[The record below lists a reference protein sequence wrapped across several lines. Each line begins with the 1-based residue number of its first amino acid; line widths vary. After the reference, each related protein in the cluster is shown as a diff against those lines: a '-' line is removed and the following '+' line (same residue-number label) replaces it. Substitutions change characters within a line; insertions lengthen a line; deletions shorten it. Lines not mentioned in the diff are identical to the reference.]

1 MMGARDTICALASGP
16 PPAAICV
23 IRVSGPAVAEIGEK
37 LLKSGLPAPRQAVLT
52 DVTDLTGEWI
62 DQGLALYAKSPHSYT
77 GEDTLELY
85 LHGGVAV
92 IDHAL
97 SALTALP
104 GVRLAEPG
112 EFTRRA
118 FEAGKLDL
126 TEAEGIADLIEAETR
141 GQKAQAL
148 RQVSGGL
155 SSAYQGWRD
164 QLTGL
169 LALTE
174 VMIDFPDEGDVPGD
188 TGAPLARDLASLAGE
203 MRAALGDDGIGER
216 IREGFRVVILG
227 PPNAGKSTLL
237 NRLAGRDAAIV
248 TATPGTTRDVI
259 DVRRMMGGQ
268 VVWLS
273 DTAGLRETSD
283 AIEAEGIRRAL
294 KAAEAA
300 DVRVVLLAADDPPAS
315 RFILAHRQDTDIVV
329 VNKSDLAPLPA
340 RLPAGFVI
348 SAKTGDGVAALEA
361 EIAGRIAARAGAVEA
376 PVITR
381 ARHREKLAAGLAC
394 LEAAEAA
401 LADEAGFELVAED
414 LRLAVRHLSGVIGS
428 VDVEDVLGA
437 VFSRFCIGK

>member
-1 MMGARDTICALASGP
+1 MMGAHDTICALASGP

-23 IRVSGPAVAEIGEK
+23 IRVSGPAVSRIAGT
-37 LLKSGLPAPRQAVLT
+37 LLKSGLPEPRRAVLT
-52 DVTDLTGEWI
+52 SLADLTGEWI
-62 DQGLALYAKSPHSYT
+62 DDGLALYAKAPHSYT

-97 SALTALP
+97 AALTALP

-126 TEAEGIADLIEAETR
+126 TEAEGVADLIEAETR

-155 SSAYQGWRD
+155 SSAYAAWRER
-164 QLTGL
+164 LTGL

-174 VMIDFPDEGDVPGD
+174 VMIDFPDEGDVAGD
-188 TGAPLARDLASLAGE
+188 AAAPLARDLARLADE
-203 MRAALGDDGIGER
+203 VRDALGDGGIGER
-216 IREGFRVVILG
+216 IRDGFRVVILG
-227 PPNAGKSTLL
+227 APNAGKSTLL
-237 NRLAGRDAAIV
+237 NRLAQREAAIV

-259 DVRRMMGGQ
+259 EVRRMMGGH

-294 KAAEAA
+294 DAAETA
-300 DVRVVLLAADDPPAS
+300 DLRLFLVAPDDPVATGAATPNREAS
-315 RFILAHRQDTDIVV
+315 DIVV
-329 VNKSDLAPLPA
+329 VNKADLAPLPPGLVA
-340 RLPAGFVI
+340 DFSI
-348 SAKTGDGVAALEA
+348 SARTGEGIAALEA
-361 EIAGRIAARAGAVEA
+361 EIARRIAARASAVEA

-381 ARHREKLAAGLAC
+381 ARHREKLSAGLAC
-394 LEAAEAA
+394 LEAAQAA
-401 LADEAGFELVAED
+401 IDSEAGFELVAED
-414 LRLAVRHLSGVIGS
+414 LRLAVRHLSGVIGT